1 MSFPSRLPLRL
12 TAGLAASAVVATA
25 LVAPTAHAE
34 PRNADSGNHSKPGK
48 PSKRAGSFNRLAT
61 MPAYLNADDP
71 SEPAVAEISTITPDA
86 RTVIYTDAA
95 GKRVGFADITD
106 PANPKPAGTVPV
118 DGEPTSVKAIG
129 DHILVV
135 VDTSDGNFTSPSGKI
150 VVLDAATHQVVRNLD
165 LGGQPDSIDIT
176 PDGAVGVIAME
187 NQRDEEAKPTG
198 GKKGD
203 LPQLP
208 AGDLAR
214 IDLSGD
220 VADWTVQHIALTGLT
235 GINTPADPEPE
246 FVSLSPDGRTAAV
259 TLQENN
265 AVALLDLASN
275 KIRHFSAGSATVT
288 GVDTTK
294 DSVIS
299 LDGTV
304 TAPREPDA
312 IGWVDANHVA
322 IANEGDWKGGTRG
335 WSIFEASTGKLVWD
349 AGNTFEHEAI
359 RHGQFPEDRAG
370 KKGTEPEGLAV
381 ATYGGTPY
389 VFVGS
394 ERGNFVNVYDASDP
408 ANPKFVQLLPSSNG
422 PEGILTVPQRNLLV
436 VSSETDEP
444 DVRVRASVQT
454 YQFGADAKPA
464 YPQIV
469 SDDVAGKPIPWGAL
483 GALSADS
490 RKDVLW
496 SATDAAYADTRILK
510 IDASGKP
517 ARITAAIPVTRDGG
531 QASLDVEGIWA
542 NPRGG
547 FWLGVEGADG
557 AGNKL
562 VQTDDSGAILR
573 EVDLPKEVTDNLG
586 KQGIEG
592 VTGTPNAKKLYFALQ
607 RPVAGD
613 PADHA
618 RIGEFDTT
626 TGEFAWSLY
635 PLEKTSTAG
644 DWIGLSEITRLRDGR
659 LAVIERDK
667 LNGPDAKIK
676 RIYTVDEPEG
686 VETGKLPVLTK
697 TLAHDV
703 LPDLRATHGWTQEK
717 LEGMAVNP
725 SGNTWVV
732 TDNDGLADATGE
744 TVFLNLGK
752 VLKR

>member
-1 MSFPSRLPLRL
+1 MAFSTRFPGRL
-12 TAGLAASAVVATA
+12 TVGLAASAVVVTA

-34 PRNADSGNHSKPGK
+34 PKSPHASKA
-48 PSKRAGSFNRLAT
+48 AGAFNRLAT
-61 MPAYLNADDP
+61 MPAYLNAAEAND
-71 SEPAVAEISTITPDA
+71 PAVAEISTVTPDA

-106 PANPKPAGTVPV
+106 PGNPKPTGTVAV

-129 DHILVV
+129 NHILVV
-135 VDTSDGNFTSPSGKI
+135 VDTTDGTFTSPSGKI
-150 VVLDAATHQVVRNLD
+150 MVLDATSHEVLRNID

-176 PDGAVGVIAME
+176 PDGKVGVIAME
-187 NQRDEEAKPTG
+187 NQRDEEATPKD
-198 GKKGD
+198 GKEGD

-214 IDLSGD
+214 IDLAGG
-220 VADWTVQHIALTGLT
+220 VADWKVEHIPITGLA
-235 GINTPADPEPE
+235 GIDTPADPEPE
-246 FVSLSPDGRTAAV
+246 YVSTSPDGRTAAV

-265 AVALLDLASN
+265 AVVLLDLATN
-275 KIRHFSAGSATVT
+275 QIRHFSAGSAKVT

-299 LDGTV
+299 LDGTIE
-304 TAPREPDA
+304 APREPDA

-335 WSIFEASTGKLVWD
+335 WSIFDTDGKLVWD
-349 AGNTFEHEAI
+349 AANSFEYEAI

-381 ATYGGTPY
+381 ATYHGTPY

-422 PEGILTVPQRNLLV
+422 PEGILTIPQRNLLV

-454 YQFGADAKPA
+454 YQFGVGAKPA
-464 YPQIV
+464 YPQVV

-490 RKDVLW
+490 HKDVLW
-496 SATDAAYADTRILK
+496 SATDAAYADTRILR
-510 IDASGKP
+510 IDAAGEP
-517 ARITAAIPVTRDGG
+517 ARITGAIPVTRDGN
-531 QASLDVEGIWA
+531 QVSLDVEGIWA

-562 VQTDDSGAILR
+562 VQTDDKGRIVR
-573 EVDLPKEVTDNLG
+573 EVALPEEVTANLG

-592 VTGTPNAKKLYFALQ
+592 VTGTPNGKKLYFALQ
-607 RPVAGD
+607 RPAKGD
-613 PADHA
+613 PDNHA
-618 RIGEFDTT
+618 RIGEFDTS
-626 TGEFAWSLY
+626 TGKFAWSLY
-635 PLEKTSTAG
+635 PLEKTSTEG
-644 DWIGLSEITRLRDGR
+644 DWIGLSEITWLRDGR

-676 RIYTVDEPEG
+676 RIYTVDEPRG
-686 VETGKLPVLTK
+686 AGSGTPPVLSK
-697 TLAHDV
+697 KLAHDV
-703 LPDLRATHGWTQEK
+703 LPDLQGTNGWAQEK
-717 LEGMAVNP
+717 LEGMAVAPN
-725 SGNTWVV
+725 GQTWVV

>member
-1 MSFPSRLPLRL
+1 MAFPTRLPRRL
-12 TAGLAASAVVATA
+12 TVGLAASAVVMTA
-25 LVAPTAHAE
+25 LVAPNAQAE
-34 PRNADSGNHSKPGK
+34 PRNPQAGKASG
-48 PSKRAGSFNRLAT
+48 AFNRLAT
-61 MPAYLNADDP
+61 MPAHLNSDDP
-71 SEPAVAEISTITPDA
+71 NDPAVAEISTVTPDA

-95 GKRVGFADITD
+95 GKRVGFVDITD
-106 PANPKPAGTVPV
+106 PGHPKPAGTVAV

-129 DHILVV
+129 NHILVV
-135 VDTSDGNFTSPSGKI
+135 VDTTDGQFTSPSGKI
-150 VVLDAATHQVVRNLD
+150 VVLDATSHQVLRNIALS
-165 LGGQPDSIDIT
+165 GQPDSIDIT
-176 PDGAVGVIAME
+176 PDGKVGVIAME
-187 NQRDEEAKPTG
+187 NQRDEEAKPGTG
-198 GKKGD
+198 SGGGKAGKKGD

-208 AGDLAR
+208 PGDLAK
-214 IDLSGD
+214 IDLSGK
-220 VADWTVQHIALTGLT
+220 VADWKVDHIALTGLA
-235 GINTPADPEPE
+235 GIDTPSDPEPE
-246 FVSLSPDGRTAAV
+246 FVSISPDGRTAAV

-265 AVALLDLASN
+265 AVVLLDLASK
-275 KIRHFSAGSATVT
+275 KIRHFSAGSATVP
-288 GVDTTK
+288 GVDTTR

-299 LDGTV
+299 LDRTV

-335 WSIFEASTGKLVWD
+335 WSIFDTDGRLVWD
-349 AGNTFEHEAI
+349 AGNSFEYEAI

-408 ANPKFVQLLPSSNG
+408 AHPKFVQLLPSSNG
-422 PEGILTVPQRNLLV
+422 PEGILTVPERNLLV

-454 YQFGADAKPA
+454 YQFGPGAKPA

-483 GALSADS
+483 GALSADT

-496 SATDAAYADTRILK
+496 SATDAAYADTRILR
-510 IDASGKP
+510 IDASAHP
-517 ARITAAIPVTRDGG
+517 ARITRAIPVTRNGT
-531 QASLDVEGIWA
+531 QATLDVEGIWA

-562 VQTDDSGAILR
+562 VQTDDKGAILR
-573 EVDLPKEVTDNLG
+573 EVDLPKEVTDHLG

-592 VTGTPNAKKLYFALQ
+592 VSGTPNAKKLYFALQ
-607 RPVAGD
+607 RPASGD

-626 TGEFAWSLY
+626 TGKFAWSLY
-635 PLEKTSTAG
+635 PLEKTSTKG
-644 DWIGLSEITRLRDGR
+644 DWIGLSEISRLRDGR

-676 RIYTVDEPEG
+676 RIYTVDEPKG
-686 VETGKLPVLTK
+686 VESGTLPVLTK

-703 LPDLRATHGWTQEK
+703 LPDLRSTHGWTQEK
-717 LEGMAVNP
+717 LEGMAVNA
-725 SGNTWVV
+725 SGHTWVV
-732 TDNDGLADATGE
+732 TDNDGLVDSTGE
-744 TVFLNLGK
+744 TVFLNLGR

>member
-1 MSFPSRLPLRL
+1 MHMSFPTRFPRRL
-12 TAGLAASAVVATA
+12 TVGLAASAVVVTA
-25 LVAPTAHAE
+25 LVAPTAHAD
-34 PRNADSGNHSKPGK
+34 PKNSPQG
-48 PSKRAGSFNRLAT
+48 RASGSFNRLAT

-71 SEPAVAEISTITPDA
+71 NEPAVAEISTVTPDA

-106 PANPKPAGTVPV
+106 PANPKPTGTVAV

-129 DHILVV
+129 NHILVV

-150 VVLDAATHQVVRNLD
+150 VVLDAASHRVVRNLD

-176 PDGAVGVIAME
+176 PDGKVGVIAME
-187 NQRDEEAKPTG
+187 NQRDEEAKPAAG

-208 AGDLAR
+208 PGDLAR

-220 VADWTVQHIALTGLT
+220 VADWKVDHIALTGLT
-235 GINTPADPEPE
+235 GIDTPSDPEPE
-246 FVSLSPDGRTAAV
+246 FVSISPDGRTAAV

-265 AVALLDLASN
+265 AVVLLDLASN
-275 KIRHFSAGSATVT
+275 EVRHFSAGSASVT
-288 GVDTTK
+288 GVDTSK

-335 WSIFEASTGKLVWD
+335 WSIFDTDGKLVWD
-349 AGNTFEHEAI
+349 AGNSFEYEAI

-370 KKGTEPEGLAV
+370 KKGAEPEGLAV
-381 ATYGGTPY
+381 ATYDGTPY

-408 ANPKFVQLLPSSNG
+408 AYPRFVQLLPSSNG

-454 YQFGADAKPA
+454 YQFGTGTEPA

-517 ARITAAIPVTRDGG
+517 ARITSAIPVTRDGE

-562 VQTDDSGAILR
+562 VQTDDKGAILR

-607 RPVAGD
+607 RPAKGD

-618 RIGEFDTT
+618 RIGEFDTS
-626 TGEFAWSLY
+626 TGKFAWSLY
-635 PLEKTSTAG
+635 PLDKTSTEG
-644 DWIGLSEITRLRDGR
+644 DWIGLSEISRLRDGR

-676 RIYTVDEPEG
+676 RIYTVDEPKG
-686 VETGKLPVLTK
+686 VESGTLPVLAK

-703 LPDLRATHGWTQEK
+703 LPDLRSTHGWTQEK
-717 LEGMAVNP
+717 LEGMAVNA
-725 SGNTWVV
+725 SGNTWIV
-732 TDNDGLADATGE
+732 TDNDGLEDATGE